1 MAPPITDLR
10 AKPAE
15 DTIDRNAAFEI
26 ATLGAGLRTTA
37 QDLRY
42 ALRGFRKNPTF
53 SVAAILTIAIG
64 VGATAAVFSVANALL
79 LKPLPYRDA
88 DRLVILW
95 NTSPGLNIMQD
106 WFSTAQ
112 YFDIK
117 NSHHG
122 LEEAA
127 IAIGGNEN
135 LTGSGDPERVGT
147 IHVSANLLT
156 MLGARPQ
163 LGRLF
168 QPWESDPGHAP
179 TAVLGYGMWVRRF
192 GADPRV
198 LGRSI
203 TLNGKVYEVAGVLP
217 RSFTLPREVLPTLG
231 GAEQADVLVPL
242 VLGPG
247 AATNRDHED
256 YNIIGKLKP
265 GISLAQAR
273 AEMDTITATLRHD
286 HPDLYPPNG
295 RLTFAIVPLLEQVVG
310 DTRRPLSVLLAA
322 ALGVLL
328 IACANLANLLLS
340 RSVARKQEIAV
351 RAALGA
357 GRARV
362 VRQLMTESAL
372 LAVIGGAA
380 GTALA
385 AMAVA
390 GFRAMRP
397 VHVPRL
403 ENITFDWRVL
413 AFSLLL
419 SLFSG
424 MLFGIIPAF
433 RSTRFELITAL
444 KSVGRNAS
452 DAGSLWGRGGAL
464 RKILLMAE
472 VALSV
477 ILLVG
482 AGLLTRSFA
491 ALLDVNPG
499 FNADHVL
506 TLGLTMTGPRYADRQ
521 HIADTYRELWTRL
534 DRLPGV
540 TAAGGITSLPLSEM
554 YAWGP
559 ITIEGRVLP
568 PGETFINADER
579 IVSGDYFTA
588 MQIPL
593 VSGRLFTREDTP
605 AKPGVAIIDEQI
617 ANQFWPGQSPLGKR
631 IRLGSATSHE
641 PFVTIVGAVGRVKQY
656 TLDSD
661 SRIALY
667 LPHLQ
672 YPTRDLNVVVRTN
685 GKPESVAGL
694 VTRTVRDLD
703 PTLPVYA
710 VRTMKDRVAASLA
723 RRRFAMELLVFFA
736 VVSLTL
742 ATLGTFA
749 VIAGL
754 VNQGIPEIGIRMAL
768 GANRAQ
774 LFRMI
779 VGRGMLLASCGVFA
793 GLMSALALSR
803 FIRSLLFGVLPSDPA
818 TYVTVS
824 LVLAVFCL
832 LATGIPAGRAARI
845 DPVRC
850 LHND

>member
-1 MAPPITDLR
+1 M
-10 AKPAE
+10 KPGHLEA
-15 DTIDRNAAFEI
+15 R
-26 ATLGAGLRTTA
+26 LRTTA

-53 SVAAILTIAIG
+53 SLAAILTIALG
-64 VGATAAVFSVANALL
+64 VGAAAAVFSVANALL

-95 NTSPGLNIMQD
+95 NTSPGLNITQD

-112 YFDIK
+112 YFDIR
-117 NSHHG
+117 NGHRG
-122 LEEAA
+122 LEEVA

-135 LTGSGDPERVGT
+135 LTGSGEPERVGT

-156 MLGARPQ
+156 MLGAQPS

-168 QPWESDPGHAP
+168 QTWEDDPGHAP
-179 TAVLGYGMWVRRF
+179 TAVLSYGMWVRRF
-192 GADPRV
+192 GADRHV

-203 TLNGKVYEVAGVLP
+203 TLNGKSYEIAGVLP
-217 RSFTLPREVLPTLG
+217 RSFALPREVLPTLG

-242 VLGPG
+242 ALGPG

-256 YNIIGKLKP
+256 YNIIAKLKT
-265 GISLAQAR
+265 GTSLAQAR

-340 RSVARKQEIAV
+340 RAVARKQELAV

-372 LAVIGGAA
+372 LAVIGGAI
-380 GTALA
+380 GTGLA

-390 GFRAMRP
+390 GFRSMRP
-397 VHVPRL
+397 VNVPRL
-403 ENITFDWRVL
+403 QDIAFDWRVL
-413 AFSLLL
+413 LFSLLL
-419 SLFSG
+419 SLVSG
-424 MLFGIIPAF
+424 MLFGVIPAF
-433 RSTRFELITAL
+433 RSTRFDLITAL
-444 KSVGRNAS
+444 KSLGRSAS
-452 DAGSLWGRGGAL
+452 DAGSLWGRGGSL
-464 RKILLMAE
+464 RKLLLIAE

-491 ALLDVNPG
+491 ALTVVNPG
-499 FNADHVL
+499 FDAERVL
-506 TLGLTMTGPRYADRQ
+506 TLGLTMTGPRYTDRQ
-521 HIADTYRELWTRL
+521 HVADPYRELWTRL
-534 DRLPGV
+534 ARLPGV

-559 ITIEGRVLP
+559 ITIEGQVLP
-568 PGETFINADER
+568 PGENFINADMR
-579 IVSGDYFTA
+579 IVAGDYFAA

-593 VSGRLFTREDTP
+593 VSGRLFTQDDNP
-605 AKPGVAIIDEQI
+605 AKPGVAIIDDSM

-631 IRLGSATSHE
+631 IRLGSATSNE
-641 PFVTIVGAVGRVKQY
+641 PFVTVVGVVGRVKQY

-672 YPTRDLNVVVRTN
+672 YPTRDLNVVVRTS
-685 GKPESVAGL
+685 GEPESEAGA

-710 VRTMKDRVAASLA
+710 VRSMKDRVAASLA
-723 RRRFAMELLVFFA
+723 RRRFAMELLAFFA

-742 ATLGTFA
+742 AALGTYA

-754 VNQGIPEIGIRMAL
+754 VSQGIPEIGIRMAL
-768 GANRAQ
+768 GAGRAQ
-774 LFRMI
+774 VFSMI
-779 VGRGMLLASCGVFA
+779 LGRGMLLAVCGVIA
-793 GLMSALALSR
+793 GLVSALGLSR
-803 FIRSLLFGVLPSDPA
+803 LIRSLLFGVVPSDPA
-818 TYVTVS
+818 TYITVS
-824 LVLAVFCL
+824 LVLLALAL
-832 LATGIPAGRAARI
+832 LATGIPSGRAARI